1 MKINITYS
9 ITTPES
15 AEQGDYAEYGII
27 AETESLAEALD
38 LLHST
43 RTNEVDGVRA
53 TSGHYSEH
61 GKRLALAVFN
71 GMEYRTGAEEQRG
84 LHIHGISKA
93 SAERVARLANI
104 HIDTF

>member
-9 ITTPES
+9 ITTQES
-15 AEQGDYAEYGII
+15 AEQGDFDEYGII

-43 RTNEVDGVRA
+43 RTNQVDGVRA
-53 TSGHYSEH
+53 KSGHYSTH
-61 GKRLALAVFN
+61 GKRLSLAVLN

-84 LHIHGISKA
+84 LHIHGISKS
-93 SAERVARLANI
+93 SAYRIAKLANI
-104 HIDTF
+104 HIDDF